1 VADKQSCSP
10 RRGPAAVSGSLAGRY
25 RRVLVDRS
33 ENGRAAVEPMHEENK
48 PMTHIATRIAAAE
61 YVAIVK
67 IGSGGPRL
75 LRRAGV
81 VLIIKGVQAWGAD
94 RTFFFSSWDF
104 LRERLRVFGFASA
117 KELETAGARISSSKR
132 PYVFSSR
139 RWEAPLIDALNLT
152 CAPTDTE

>member
-1 VADKQSCSP
+1 M
-10 RRGPAAVSGSLAGRY
+10 R
-25 RRVLVDRS
+25 
-33 ENGRAAVEPMHEENK
+33 EENN

-81 VLIIKGVQAWGAD
+81 VLIIKGVQAWEAD

-117 KELETAGARISSSKR
+117 KELETAGVRISSRKR

-152 CAPTDTE
+152 CSTD